1 MNLFAAGSD
10 QWVVTP
16 EGRSMLKRFPFAFIA
31 FIGLIVPAAFAL
43 ALLAA
48 PPASPAPL
56 QLPGCDRN
64 LADASTNVAAT
75 QARLK
80 GLEEG
85 KDICTATRLYFL
97 EVVKARAVTA
107 LCKNGPER
115 ERELGRFDADVEHI
129 NEAIAARC
137 S

>member
-1 MNLFAAGSD
+1 
-10 QWVVTP
+10 
-16 EGRSMLKRFPFAFIA
+16 MLKRFLFASIA

-64 LADASTNVAAT
+64 LAEATTNVTAMQT
-75 QARLK
+75 RLK
-80 GLEEG
+80 EG
-85 KDICTATRLYFL
+85 RGICVATRLYFL

-107 LCKNGPER
+107 LCKSGPER
-115 ERELGRFDADVEHI
+115 ERELGRFDADVEHV

-137 S
+137 G

>member
-1 MNLFAAGSD
+1 
-10 QWVVTP
+10 V
-16 EGRSMLKRFPFAFIA
+16 LKRFVLALLAFV
-31 FIGLIVPAAFAL
+31 GLTIPAAFVL

-48 PPASPAPL
+48 PAARPAPF
-56 QLPGCDRN
+56 QPGCDRT
-64 LADASTNVAAT
+64 LANAAAGVAAL

-80 GLEEG
+80 GLDSSHGAEM
-85 KDICTATRLYFL
+85 CNVTRLYFL
-97 EVVKARAVTA
+97 ELVKARAVIA

-115 ERELGRFDADVEHI
+115 EHDLGRFDADVEHT

>member
-1 MNLFAAGSD
+1 
-10 QWVVTP
+10 
-16 EGRSMLKRFPFAFIA
+16 MLKRFVVAF
-31 FIGLIVPAAFAL
+31 FTFVGLVIPAAFVL

-48 PPASPAPL
+48 PAARPEPL
-56 QLPGCDRN
+56 QPGCDRN
-64 LADASTNVAAT
+64 LANATAGLAAL

-80 GLEEG
+80 GLGTGSGPEM
-85 KDICTATRLYFL
+85 CTVRRLYFL
-97 EVVKARAVTA
+97 ELVKTRAVVA

-115 ERELGRFDADVEHI
+115 DRDLGRSDADVEHT

>member
-1 MNLFAAGSD
+1 
-10 QWVVTP
+10 
-16 EGRSMLKRFPFAFIA
+16 MLKCFVFAFIK
-31 FIGLIVPAAFAL
+31 FVGLVIPAAFGL

-48 PPASPAPL
+48 SVAHPEPA
-56 QLPGCDRN
+56 QPGCDRN
-64 LADASTNVAAT
+64 IANATAGLATL

-80 GLEEG
+80 GLGASSGPE
-85 KDICTATRLYFL
+85 ICNVTRLYFL
-97 EVVKARAVTA
+97 ELVKARAVVA

-115 ERELGRFDADVEHI
+115 DRDLGRFDADVEQT

>member
-1 MNLFAAGSD
+1 
-10 QWVVTP
+10 
-16 EGRSMLKRFPFAFIA
+16 MLRRLVLAF
-31 FIGLIVPAAFAL
+31 FTFVGLVIPAAFAS

-48 PPASPAPL
+48 PPARPEPA
-56 QLPGCDRN
+56 QTGCDRN
-64 LADASTNVAAT
+64 IADATAGVAAL

-80 GLEEG
+80 GLRTAAGSET
-85 KDICTATRLYFL
+85 CTVTRLYFL
-97 EVVKARAVTA
+97 ELVKARAVIA

-115 ERELGRFDADVEHI
+115 ERELGRFDADVEHT